1 MFKSKN
7 KIAPIIITVIIIVII
22 MYLISNVSQP
32 YIECSRKTVDELN
45 ITVIEELKA
54 ELDSNK
60 IDEMELIKTII
71 LPEEYLED
79 DTHLN
84 QIYYAIDKSYE
95 YLDDDV
101 VDVTKGLDRIIVDI
115 EIDDNETILLN
126 NLSFY
131 ENNGLGI
138 KIISNTKSS
147 EVVTLSI
154 NDEYTEGKLMTRLK
168 NNGYNCK

>member
-1 MFKSKN
+1 MLKSKN
-7 KIAPIIITVIIIVII
+7 KVVSIIITVIIIVVI

-32 YIECSRKTVDELN
+32 YIECSRKTTDEFD
-45 ITVIEELKA
+45 ITIKEELKA
-54 ELDSNK
+54 ELDNNK
-60 IDEMELIKTII
+60 IDEMELVKTII
-71 LPEEYLED
+71 LPEKYLKDATYLTDFYNEI
-79 DTHLN
+79 N
-84 QIYYAIDKSYE
+84 SSYD

-101 VDVTKGLDRIIVDI
+101 VEITKGLDRIIVEI
-115 EIDDNETILLN
+115 EIDDYETIILN

-131 ENNGLGI
+131 EKDGLGI

-168 NNGYNCK
+168 SKGYNCK